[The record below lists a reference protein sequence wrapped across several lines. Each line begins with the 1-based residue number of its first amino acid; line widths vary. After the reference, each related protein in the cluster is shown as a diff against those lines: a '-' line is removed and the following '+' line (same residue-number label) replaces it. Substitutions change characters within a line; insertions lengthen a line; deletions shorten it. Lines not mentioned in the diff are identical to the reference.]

1 MKNYIFLLLGITY
14 FGFYFYAKDNSVFE
28 LVRENFKYGNELLSY
43 IAAFFGIF
51 TSIGILGIIIKQ
63 VEKIITNIFSKTKSK
78 YDDILGEF
86 IVKFF
91 NISKY
96 IIAIFIGLNI
106 AIIPLIAKNIT
117 DKVFYI
123 SFIFALLIL
132 SSSLVNS
139 TFKILAKTQKS
150 LELSKDI
157 FPIVKKILIVFIW
170 IVGGITII
178 SNLGYNVSA
187 LITGAGVGGLALAL
201 AAQKSV
207 SNIFGAISIIVNKP
221 FKVGDFIRVNNFTG
235 SVNEIGL
242 IYLVLTDITGNRILI
257 PNENLISAPV
267 ENLTLRVNRRT
278 DFTIGVIYGTSLEK
292 LKKAIQIIED
302 ILEKYVVDQTIDS
315 YRVHF
320 DSFGDFSLNINGTYF
335 SLINNDYKRYLK
347 QKEEINLEIKKQFEK
362 SKIEIAFPTQEI
374 IIKKQEN

>member
-1 MKNYIFLLLGITY
+1 MKNYIFLLLWITY
-14 FGFYFYAKDNSVFE
+14 FWFYFYAKDNSVFE
-28 LVRENFKYGNELLSY
+28 LVRENFKYWNELLSY
-43 IAAFFGIF
+43 IAAFFWIF
-51 TSIGILGIIIKQ
+51 TSIWILGIIIKQ

-78 YDDILGEF
+78 YDDILWEF

-96 IIAIFIGLNI
+96 IIAIFIWLNI

-170 IVGGITII
+170 IVWWITII
-178 SNLGYNVSA
+178 SNLWYNVSA
-187 LITGAGVGGLALAL
+187 LITWAWVWWLALAL

-207 SNIFGAISIIVNKP
+207 SNIFWAISIIVNKP
-221 FKVGDFIRVNNFTG
+221 FKVWDFIRVNNFTW
-235 SVNEIGL
+235 SVNEIWL
-242 IYLVLTDITGNRILI
+242 IYLVLTDITWNRILI

-278 DFTIGVIYGTSLEK
+278 DFTIWVIYWTSLEK

-320 DSFGDFSLNINGTYF
+320 DSFWDFSLNINWTYF